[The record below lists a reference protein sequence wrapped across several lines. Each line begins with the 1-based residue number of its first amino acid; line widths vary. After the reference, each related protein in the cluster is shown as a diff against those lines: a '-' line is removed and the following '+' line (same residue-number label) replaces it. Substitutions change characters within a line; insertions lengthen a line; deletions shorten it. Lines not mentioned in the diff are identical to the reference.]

1 MGHTDPAGLGPAT
14 GADVTN
20 TESSVSD
27 GLLQAHDQEAR
38 LLVELLRTSR
48 LALLFGPAGSDK
60 TALLQHDLM
69 PLMRRRAVDQPASDL
84 VRETGVVV
92 PFQDRRSRDAIRA
105 SKRRRE
111 IIVYFDDWTEAPL
124 AALQARIHQAAA
136 VPLPA
141 ATTPRTSL
149 GDTLSALSGLLNA
162 TVIILLDRF
171 EQLLNGAPDRP
182 GVTEFTDDLVGA
194 VNEPGLSANFLIAL
208 DEAARP
214 KLTTL
219 RKRIPGFDDFSLKLT
234 GPLAPAP
241 VVPGAQRP
249 APPTPCAIGRLPVQ
263 NEALADRGADIGPAS
278 MGVGVASTRHA
289 ATTPRAKLPPPSRTA
304 MKTDD
309 VYALIQ
315 ATLARTATQAMDETA
330 ALGGGAAEA
339 DGTRPGATPA
349 PMRRSHRPRPALPA
363 PRPPLPGTAPNP
375 TNATNPTRSV
385 GSKPRLRMHTM
396 TLSRLFK
403 WVLRHLLRQPGS

>member
-194 VNEPGLSANFLIAL
+194 INEPGLSANFLIAL
-208 DEAARP
+208 DDAARP
-214 KLTTL
+214 KLAAL

-241 VVPGAQRP
+241 VVPSAQRP
-249 APPTPCAIGRLPVQ
+249 APPTPLSPLP
-263 NEALADRGADIGPAS
+263 L
-278 MGVGVASTRHA
+278 
-289 ATTPRAKLPPPSRTA
+289 RAK
-304 MKTDD
+304 
-309 VYALIQ
+309 
-315 ATLARTATQAMDETA
+315 
-330 ALGGGAAEA
+330 
-339 DGTRPGATPA
+339 
-349 PMRRSHRPRPALPA
+349 
-363 PRPPLPGTAPNP
+363 
-375 TNATNPTRSV
+375 
-385 GSKPRLRMHTM
+385 
-396 TLSRLFK
+396 
-403 WVLRHLLRQPGS
+403 

>member
-182 GVTEFTDDLVGA
+182 GVTDFTDDLVGA
-194 VNEPGLSANFLIAL
+194 INEPGLSANFLIAL
-208 DEAARP
+208 DEVARP
-214 KLTTL
+214 KLATL

-249 APPTPCAIGRLPVQ
+249 GPPTPSAIGRLPVL

-289 ATTPRAKLPPPSRTA
+289 VTRPRAKLPPPSRTA

-315 ATLARTATQAMDETA
+315 ATLARTATQGMDETA

-339 DGTRPGATPA
+339 DGTRPGASPA

-363 PRPPLPGTAPNP
+363 SHLPLPGTATNP
-375 TNATNPTRSV
+375 TNPTRSV
-385 GSKPRLRMHTM
+385 GSKPRPPRHTM

-403 WVLRHLLRQPGS
+403 WVLRRLLRKPGS